1 MVIAIVILS
10 ILLIL
15 SIIYNILFT
24 KGVAKLLDSETIE
37 QKYNLIVDYYGDANN
52 IEESFPCCLLL
63 HLQFNAK
70 EFAKIT
76 DFSNYEN
83 SNIIAYS
90 VLSKGPPPPGYANQ
104 LEEDGSIRILVRDVR
119 VNKYKDGEYFW
130 EPM

>member
-37 QKYNLIVDYYGDANN
+37 QKYNLIADYYGDANN

-104 LEEDGSIRILVRDVR
+104 LEEDGSIRILVHNVR

>member
-1 MVIAIVILS
+1 MVIAIIILS

-24 KGVAKLLDSETIE
+24 KGVTKLLDPENIE
-37 QKYNLIVDYYGDANN
+37 QKYNLIADYYGDANN

-76 DFSNYEN
+76 DFFNYEN

-104 LEEDGSIRILVRDVR
+104 LEEDGSIRILVHNVR

-130 EPM
+130 ESM

>member
-1 MVIAIVILS
+1 MIIAIVILS

-24 KGVAKLLDSETIE
+24 KGVAKFLDPETIE
-37 QKYNLIVDYYGDANN
+37 QKYNLIADYYEDANN

-90 VLSKGPPPPGYANQ
+90 GLSKSPPPPGYANQ
-104 LEEDGSIRILVRDVR
+104 LEKDGSIRMLVRNVR

>member
-24 KGVAKLLDSETIE
+24 KGVVKLLDPETIE
-37 QKYNLIVDYYGDANN
+37 QKYNLIADYYEDANN

-70 EFAKIT
+70 EFTKIT

-90 VLSKGPPPPGYANQ
+90 VLSKSPPPGYANQ
-104 LEEDGSIRILVRDVR
+104 LEKDGSIRMLVRNVR

>member
-1 MVIAIVILS
+1 MIIAIVILS

-24 KGVAKLLDSETIE
+24 KEVAKLLDPETIE
-37 QKYNLIVDYYGDANN
+37 QKYNLIADYYEDANN

-90 VLSKGPPPPGYANQ
+90 VLSKSPPPPGYANQ
-104 LEEDGSIRILVRDVR
+104 LEKDGSIRILVRNVR

>member
-1 MVIAIVILS
+1 MIIAVIILS

-24 KGVAKLLDSETIE
+24 KGVAKLLDPETIE
-37 QKYNLIVDYYGDANN
+37 QKYNLIADYYEDANN

-90 VLSKGPPPPGYANQ
+90 VLSKSPPPLGYANQ
-104 LEEDGSIRILVRDVR
+104 LEKDGSIRMLIRNVR

>member
-1 MVIAIVILS
+1 MVIAIIILS

-24 KGVAKLLDSETIE
+24 KGVAKLLDPENIE
-37 QKYNLIVDYYGDANN
+37 QKYNLIADYYRDANN

-70 EFAKIT
+70 ESAKIT

-104 LEEDGSIRILVRDVR
+104 LEKDDSIRILVRNVR

>member
-24 KGVAKLLDSETIE
+24 KGVVKLLDPETIE
-37 QKYNLIVDYYGDANN
+37 QKYNLIADYYEDANN

-90 VLSKGPPPPGYANQ
+90 VLSKSPPPPGYANQ
-104 LEEDGSIRILVRDVR
+104 LEKDGSIRILVRNVR

>member
-1 MVIAIVILS
+1 MVIAIIILS

-24 KGVAKLLDSETIE
+24 KGVAKLLDPKNIE
-37 QKYNLIVDYYGDANN
+37 QKYNLIADYYGDANN

-70 EFAKIT
+70 GSAKIT

-90 VLSKGPPPPGYANQ
+90 VLSKGPPPPGYVNQ
-104 LEEDGSIRILVRDVR
+104 LEEDGSIRILVHNVR

>member
-24 KGVAKLLDSETIE
+24 KGVAKLLDPETIE
-37 QKYNLIVDYYGDANN
+37 QKYNLIADYYEDANN
-52 IEESFPCCLLL
+52 IKESFPCCLLL

-90 VLSKGPPPPGYANQ
+90 VLSKSPPPPEYANQ
-104 LEEDGSIRILVRDVR
+104 LEKDGSIRMLIRNVK

>member
-1 MVIAIVILS
+1 MVIAIIILS

-24 KGVAKLLDSETIE
+24 KGVAKLLDPENIE
-37 QKYNLIVDYYGDANN
+37 QKYNLIADYYGDANN

-70 EFAKIT
+70 ESTKIT

-90 VLSKGPPPPGYANQ
+90 VLSKGPPPPRYADQ
-104 LEEDGSIRILVRDVR
+104 LEEDGSIRILVHNVR
-119 VNKYKDGEYFW
+119 VNKYKDGKYFW

>member
-1 MVIAIVILS
+1 MVIAIIILS

-15 SIIYNILFT
+15 SIIYNVLFT
-24 KGVAKLLDSETIE
+24 KGVTKLLDPENIE
-37 QKYNLIVDYYGDANN
+37 QKYNLIADYYADVNN

-63 HLQFNAK
+63 YLQFNAK
-70 EFAKIT
+70 ESAKIA

>member
-24 KGVAKLLDSETIE
+24 KGVAKLLDPETIE
-37 QKYNLIVDYYGDANN
+37 QKYNLIADYYEDANN
-52 IEESFPCCLLL
+52 IEESFSCCLLL

-90 VLSKGPPPPGYANQ
+90 VLSKSPPPPGYANQ
-104 LEEDGSIRILVRDVR
+104 LEKDGSIRMLVRNVR

>member
-1 MVIAIVILS
+1 MIIAIVILG

-15 SIIYNILFT
+15 SIIYNMLFT
-24 KGVAKLLDSETIE
+24 KGVAKLLDPETIE
-37 QKYNLIVDYYGDANN
+37 QKYNLIADYYGDANN

>member
-1 MVIAIVILS
+1 MVIAIIILS

-24 KGVAKLLDSETIE
+24 KGVAKLLDPENIE
-37 QKYNLIVDYYGDANN
+37 QKYNLIADYYGDANN
-52 IEESFPCCLLL
+52 IEENFPCCLLL

-70 EFAKIT
+70 EFVKIT

-83 SNIIAYS
+83 FNIIAYS

-104 LEEDGSIRILVRDVR
+104 LEEDGSIRILVRNVR